1 MVSFI
6 HKIEKMQKELN
17 QIQEKYDKGILK
29 LDEISGKTLS
39 SGKNDKNHLE
49 VRLEVVNDKVTIH
62 ANEKGKS
69 SLGSAISSTSAFKRF
84 GL

>member
-1 MVSFI
+1 MVNFI

-17 QIQEKYDKGILK
+17 KIQEKYDKGILQ
-29 LDEISGKTLS
+29 LNEISGKTLS
-39 SGKNDKNHLE
+39 SGNKDKNHIE
-49 VRLEVVNDKVTIH
+49 VQLEVVDDKVTIR

-69 SLGSAISSTSAFKRF
+69 SLGSAISSISTFKRF